1 MAFRRMVTQYETLM
15 QNGDIQGLR
24 NNRNSMV
31 GTKSPGTDQ
40 VFVDAAMMT
49 EVNQI
54 AGGVVF
60 FRGRSAVVR
69 QVNDEPLTAGQVVL
83 ISKTLGGEYIVH
95 GSDKG

>member
-1 MAFRRMVTQYETLM
+1 MAYRRMVNQYETLM
-15 QNGDIQGLR
+15 QNGDVQGLR

-31 GTKSPGTDQ
+31 GKSNPGTNQ
-40 VFVDAAMMT
+40 VFVDDAMMT

-54 AGGVVF
+54 AGGTVF

-69 QVNDEPLTAGQVVL
+69 QVSDEPLTAGQVVL

-95 GSDKG
+95 GARKA

>member
-1 MAFRRMVTQYETLM
+1 MAMRRLISQYETLM
-15 QNGDIQGLR
+15 QNGDTQGLR

-31 GTKSPGTDQ
+31 GKANPGNDQ

-54 AGGVVF
+54 AGGTVF
-60 FRGRSAVVR
+60 FRGKSAVVR
-69 QVNDEPLTAGQVVL
+69 QVNDEPLNAGQVVL

-95 GSDKG
+95 GGAKG